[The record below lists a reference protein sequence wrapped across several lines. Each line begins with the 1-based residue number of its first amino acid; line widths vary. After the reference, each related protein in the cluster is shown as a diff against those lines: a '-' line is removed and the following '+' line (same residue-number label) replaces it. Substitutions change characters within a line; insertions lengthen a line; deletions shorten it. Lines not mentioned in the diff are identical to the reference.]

1 MRESAIERHLHT
13 VVVTKLKGECLK
25 FTSPGRRHVTDRLV
39 LLPYG
44 RVYFIELKRPGAMPR
59 PGQVRF
65 HKRLNELE
73 CHWAVFDTKE
83 QIDAWA
89 FGQSSEAWRE
99 IL

>member
-1 MRESAIERHLHT
+1 MRESAIERHLVS
-13 VVVTKLKGECLK
+13 VVHKLKGECLK
-25 FTSPGRRHVTDRLV
+25 FTSPGRRHVNDRLV
-39 LLPYG
+39 LLSYG
-44 RVYFIELKRPGAMPR
+44 RVWFIELKRPGAKPR

-65 HKRLNELE
+65 HKRLNDLE

-89 FGQSSEAWRE
+89 FGQLSEAWRE